1 MTGSTFGMKRKAKTK
16 RAMMR
21 GDKLL
26 LILGAA
32 LVVLILLLR
41 MMTFVA
47 HVRGR

>member
-1 MTGSTFGMKRKAKTK
+1 MRRKSASEKPK
-16 RAMMR
+16 ARR
-21 GDKLL
+21 GKLL
-26 LILGAA
+26 LILGVA